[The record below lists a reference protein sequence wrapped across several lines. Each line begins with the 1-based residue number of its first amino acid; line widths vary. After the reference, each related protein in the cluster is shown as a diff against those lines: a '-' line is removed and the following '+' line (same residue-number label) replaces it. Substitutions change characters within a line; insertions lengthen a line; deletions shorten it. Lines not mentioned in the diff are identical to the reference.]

1 MLATSQPWA
10 PLSAILD
17 LPRLLLLHPCP
28 NSNSLIL
35 TLRVPPPS
43 VFPHQIKSSAL
54 TLLHSCRLIWSLL
67 VNPSWRRTFFIQNRD
82 ASILM
87 TMTIFRLQQNFWAQK
102 SALEYTV
109 HKTIF
114 QILRFPTS
122 FKREH
127 FNLEVNTYLK
137 IDGQIKR
144 KEVYCNFIK
153 TNSCYFAQYF

>member
-1 MLATSQPWA
+1 MLIYLNLTMLATSQPWA

-67 VNPSWRRTFFIQNRD
+67 VNPSWRRTFFIQHRD

-87 TMTIFRLQQNFWAQK
+87 TMTIFRLQQNLWAQK

-114 QILRFPTS
+114 Q
-122 FKREH
+122 H
-127 FNLEVNTYLK
+127 FEVP
-137 IDGQIKR
+137 
-144 KEVYCNFIK
+144 
-153 TNSCYFAQYF
+153 YFFQKGTFQSWSQHLPKDRWTD